1 MPTMMKK
8 IISQTLSIILHPIF
22 IPLWFALILINSGY
36 FINSFLN
43 INFYRTYIWLISVV
57 MIIAPVLIII
67 LSQQVGLIESI
78 ETSIPVERIK
88 ILLIILIFSLCL
100 YFFLKNIHIPLFYLL
115 PIKIF
120 IILTTLLAIFSSFM
134 NVSIHSAGWMAL
146 FSSLY
151 VLQYRLIEIHIFG
164 IIVLIPIIWGLACY
178 ARHLAGKHNILHLI
192 TGAVLGAV
200 SGLTVL
206 FM

>member
-1 MPTMMKK
+1 MKK

-115 PIKIF
+115 PIRIS
-120 IILTTLLAIFSSFM
+120 IILTILLAIFSTFM
-134 NVSIHSAGWMAL
+134 NVSIHSAGWMSL

-151 VLQYRLIEIHIFG
+151 VLQYRLMEINIVW
-164 IIVLIPIIWGLACY
+164 IIVIIPILWGLACY
-178 ARHLAGKHNILHLI
+178 ARHLAGKHNTLQLI
-192 TGAVLGAV
+192 AGGIIGALTGL
-200 SGLTVL
+200 SIF
-206 FM
+206 FMR